1 MTLINKYIFCQ
12 CMKPWSIC
20 VSKNNSYKIDVRD
33 LINLYNLTPYLNE
46 SHLNFDFINMRPL
59 QQKFVCRVLKNDI
72 KDNCKKIDCL
82 KNDFKKD
89 DKNS

>member
-1 MTLINKYIFCQ
+1 
-12 CMKPWSIC
+12 MKPWSIC

-59 QQKFVCRVLKNDI
+59 QEKFVCRVLKND
-72 KDNCKKIDCL
+72 CKKIDCL
-82 KNDFKKD
+82 KNDCKKD